1 MHVPRRFL
9 IGGIAAAILVVP
21 ACGRRAAT
29 VADCRAMLDRLI
41 DVELDESGFRDPVL
55 RARSRE
61 NFGRRFAPDLER
73 CKGLTVPGDLNV
85 CLAAARTTEE
95 VVHRCLK

>member
-1 MHVPRRFL
+1 MS
-9 IGGIAAAILVVP
+9 GIAAAILVVP

-29 VADCRAMLDRLI
+29 AADCRAMLDRLV

-55 RARSRE
+55 RARSRD
-61 NFGRRFAPDLER
+61 NFARRFAADLER
-73 CKGLTVPGDLNV
+73 CEGLMVPGDLKV

-95 VVHRCLK
+95 VVHRCLR